1 MWKAIEYMKK
11 EKKIFKNDWKEKKM
25 NNRTITVNDIILK
38 YMNGEEYELKTVNIY
53 NENMFNFWAEIML
66 EEKCVLKLCTV
77 YNAVFASIYDDTDV
91 YILKSKMKLKKEWFD
106 KYDFAVPD
114 VIDIVYKKL
123 LKITEI

>member
-1 MWKAIEYMKK
+1 MKK

>member
-1 MWKAIEYMKK
+1 MEQ
-11 EKKIFKNDWKEKKM
+11 
-25 NNRTITVNDIILK
+25 R
-38 YMNGEEYELKTVNIY
+38 
-53 NENMFNFWAEIML
+53 
-66 EEKCVLKLCTV
+66 KLW
-77 YNAVFASIYDDTDV
+77 DQ